1 MTVGA
6 DTGQEGGA
14 GTRCPL
20 QMCRDGAEGEEPDLS
35 STRSLG
41 EQGRNESF
49 SLRRS
54 ERVAS

>member
-20 QMCRDGAEGEEPDLS
+20 QMCRDGAEGEEP
-35 STRSLG
+35 SLA
-41 EQGRNESF
+41 
-49 SLRRS
+49 
-54 ERVAS
+54 V

>member
-20 QMCRDGAEGEEPDLS
+20 QMCTDGAEGEEPNLAVRGAWGNREE
-35 STRSLG
+35 TKAL
-41 EQGRNESF
+41 
-49 SLRRS
+49 
-54 ERVAS
+54 V